1 VTPPLGSGATVPP
14 RPEGAARAG
23 RPEPEDATR
32 AVTPE
37 PDEAARAP
45 TPRTQ
50 DATRAAASGPEQ
62 AASAAAPRTQA
73 TTPAAAREAEEAACA
88 AAPGPVGVAK
98 AAPPLLEVTDL
109 AVRFGAVRAVDGV
122 SLRLAAGPFG
132 LGLVGESGS
141 GKSTIGR
148 AVVRLVAAAGG
159 QIRFEGKDVAAL
171 RRAALKRY
179 RRAAQIVF
187 QDPDNSLDPRM
198 RIGASIA
205 EPLIVHRIVARRMA
219 AGRARELLA
228 EVGLDPELAG
238 RYPHQLSGGQRQ
250 RVAIARALSVQPR
263 LLVLDEPTSAIDVK
277 AQARILKL
285 IADLRAGRNLAY
297 LLITHNLGIV
307 TELCEQTAVLY
318 LGRVVERGPTSE
330 LLSVPAHP
338 YTQALRS
345 AVPEVDMAAR
355 RSRLV
360 LPGEPP
366 DAASPP
372 PGCVFHPRC
381 PLAIDRCATE
391 VPVLREVRPGREA
404 ACHRAED
411 VLAGVRTGART
422 SSG

>member
-1 VTPPLGSGATVPP
+1 VTPPPAGAAGAVPP
-14 RPEGAARAG
+14 GPESPVPAVAPTPEGAAPAMAPT
-23 RPEPEDATR
+23 PEGPTPAMAPTPEGATPAAASTPESATR
-32 AVTPE
+32 AVSARPE
-37 PDEAARAP
+37 DVAR
-45 TPRTQ
+45 
-50 DATRAAASGPEQ
+50 
-62 AASAAAPRTQA
+62 
-73 TTPAAAREAEEAACA
+73 
-88 AAPGPVGVAK
+88 V
-98 AAPPLLEVTDL
+98 APPLLEVSDL
-109 AVRFGAVRAVDGV
+109 VVRFGPVRAVDGV

-141 GKSTIGR
+141 GKSTTGR

-171 RRAALKRY
+171 RGPALKQY

-198 RIGASIA
+198 RIGASIV
-205 EPLIVHRIVARRMA
+205 EPLIAHRIVARRLA

-228 EVGLDPELAG
+228 EVGLDPEFAG

-277 AQARILKL
+277 AQARILAL
-285 IADLRAGRNLAY
+285 IGRLRADRDLAY

-307 TELCEQTAVLY
+307 SELCEQTAVLY
-318 LGRVVERGPTSE
+318 LGRVVESGPTSE
-330 LLSVPAHP
+330 LLSRPAHP

-345 AVPEVDMAAR
+345 AVPEIDMAAR
-355 RSRLV
+355 RTRLV

-381 PLAIDRCATE
+381 PLATDRCATE
-391 VPVLREVRPGREA
+391 VPALREVRPGRQA
-404 ACHRAED
+404 ACHRAEE
-411 VLAGVRTGART
+411 VLAGVRTGARPA
-422 SSG
+422 SG

>member
-1 VTPPLGSGATVPP
+1 VTPE
-14 RPEGAARAG
+14 PEGAARAVT
-23 RPEPEDATR
+23 PTPEDAAR

-37 PDEAARAP
+37 PEGAARAVTP
-45 TPRTQ
+45 TPE
-50 DATRAAASGPEQ
+50 G
-62 AASAAAPRTQA
+62 
-73 TTPAAAREAEEAACA
+73 AARAVVPKPEEPARAVSPTPEDGARAVTLRREDAARA
-88 AAPGPVGVAK
+88 G
-98 AAPPLLEVTDL
+98 PPLLEVTDL
-109 AVRFGAVRAVDGV
+109 KVRFGPVRAVDGV

-171 RRAALKRY
+171 RGSALKRY

-198 RIGASIA
+198 RIGASVA
-205 EPLIVHRIVARRMA
+205 EPLIAHRIVARRLA

-277 AQARILKL
+277 AQARILRL
-285 IADLRAGRNLAY
+285 IAGLRAGRNLAY

-307 TELCEQTAVLY
+307 SELCEQTAVLY
-318 LGRVVERGPTSE
+318 LGRVVESGPTSE

-345 AVPEVDMAAR
+345 AVPEIDMAAR
-355 RSRLV
+355 RSRVV

-391 VPVLREVRPGREA
+391 VPTLREVRPGREA
-404 ACHRAED
+404 ACHRAEE
-411 VLAGVRTGART
+411 VLAGVKTGARR
-422 SSG
+422 SPG